1 MTRRFCFCF
10 SCLCW
15 PGLLWEI
22 NGSLPKKFLKKT
34 FFSHAYNIAI
44 SARNGNFSFRGK
56 STNFQPKKE
65 HWGFQRR
72 INFVILK
79 LFITLNIC
87 NKQKT
92 FVLHTDRIGI
102 IAKRLWWTA
111 KKKKETKRS
120 TSFLFLR
127 TTVWALFLVLH
138 LLAVAPRAIHETE
151 K

>member
-1 MTRRFCFCF
+1 MTRRFCFCCF
-10 SCLCW
+10 LCW

-34 FFSHAYNIAI
+34 FFSRAYNIAI

-65 HWGFQRR
+65 HWGIQRR

-92 FVLHTDRIGI
+92 FVLHTDRVGI
-102 IAKRLWWTA
+102 IAKRLCRVNR
-111 KKKKETKRS
+111 KKKKEIERS
-120 TSFLFLR
+120 SSFLFLR
-127 TTVWALFLVLH
+127 MTVWALFLVLH
-138 LLAVAPRAIHETE
+138 SLAVASRAIHETE